1 MTVKTIYSQCLF
13 HRLKSLLLRKEHHQ
27 RQNQGLLQKS
37 RLQRYLELLTRIN
50 YSKMPF
56 SSSKKK
62 LLLRKQHHET
72 TKPRLLL
79 QKSSLERYLEF
90 VNRITSKQVW
100 KLRRLNLS
108 YTSWSMHGKC
118 YEVRLHLQLAIF
130 YRYYPVFTTDC
141 KLSTC
146 NGYR

>member
-1 MTVKTIYSQCLF
+1 MTF
-13 HRLKSLLLRKEHHQ
+13 
-27 RQNQGLLQKS
+27 
-37 RLQRYLELLTRIN
+37 
-50 YSKMPF
+50 P
-56 SSSKKK
+56 SSKKPPFEKRTSSNDKTKVSYRKVGSKDIWNFWPESTIVKCHFYRLKK

-79 QKSSLERYLEF
+79 GNINSLERYLEF
-90 VNRITSKQVW
+90 LTRITSKQVW

-108 YTSWSMHGKC
+108 YTSCNWSMHGKC
-118 YEVRLHLQLAIF
+118 YEVRLSLQLAIF
-130 YRYYPVFTTDC
+130 YWYYPVFTIDC